1 MREAEIKAL
10 ICDIGKRIYTNGFVA
25 ANDGNITVKLNEREY
40 LATPTGIS
48 KGYLVP
54 EMIVKV
60 NEKGER
66 IEGDFLPSSEVK
78 VHLRVYAER
87 EDVKAV
93 VHAHPPYATTF
104 AVAHI
109 PLDEYILPE
118 AVYALGAVPIVPY
131 AQPSTQELADGLIP
145 YLQDY
150 DAFILENHGT
160 VTVGTNLIKAYYK
173 TETLEYSAKITYMAK
188 LLGHSHELPKEEIQ
202 KLIASFRAANPNG
215 RHPGY
220 VKYNGTEDRQM

>member
-1 MREAEIKAL
+1 MKETELKAL

-25 ANDGNITVKLNEREY
+25 ANDGNITVKLNDREY
-40 LATPTGIS
+40 LTTPTGIS
-48 KGYLVP
+48 KGYLTP

-60 NEKGER
+60 NDKGETL
-66 IEGDFLPSSEVK
+66 EGEYRPSSEVK
-78 VHLRVYAER
+78 VHLRVYSER
-87 EDVKAV
+87 EDVGAV

-118 AVYALGAVPIVPY
+118 SVYALGAVPIVPY

-160 VTVGTNLIKAYYK
+160 VTVGADLIMAYYK
-173 TETLEYSAKITYMAK
+173 TETLEYNAKITYLTK
-188 LLGHSHELPKEEIQ
+188 VLGKWNELPQDEIE
-202 KLIASFRAANPNG
+202 KLVASYRASNPG
-215 RHPGY
+215 GTHPG
-220 VKYNGTEDRQM
+220 